1 MGQHKISS
9 RMTITRIYVIHRI
22 IQLLGDCGHAFLLT
36 LVQLSEE
43 GGVGSRR
50 QAGTVLG
57 HLSKITSFDALERP
71 SLMVGFVRIFTC
83 TGIGLESE

>member
-1 MGQHKISS
+1 MLF
-9 RMTITRIYVIHRI
+9 IHI
-22 IQLLGDCGHAFLLT
+22 IQLLGNCGHAFLLT

-50 QAGTVLG
+50 QAVTVLG
-57 HLSKITSFDALERP
+57 HLSKIACHLMHWKGLVCH
-71 SLMVGFVRIFTC
+71 LMVEFVRIFTC